1 MRRPRPAD
9 GLIRGAGTGSRRAWA
24 RPSRLGAFE
33 VYDGKGACAR
43 LVWARVCPSPGGCC
57 SATSLWEAAG
67 PVARGLGRLH
77 ACPGSLRACWDA
89 RKRAGTP
96 GGPVG
101 RPALAHACWAHP
113 EWAPS
118 WGAPLGRVSPLR
130 VRALCRPGRR
140 ARVGAEGGR
149 AALLGVAPRGAC
161 LLLRRG
167 SGPLPQAAGVVEA
180 LQLSTGQAAGC
191 SVEEKE
197 WWWRS
202 RLAGRQGFASAR
214 ARFSVSALRPY
225 TTGLVEHHPTVC
237 LGQQRCAL
245 NPAARFR

>member
-1 MRRPRPAD
+1 M
-9 GLIRGAGTGSRRAWA
+9 
-24 RPSRLGAFE
+24 
-33 VYDGKGACAR
+33 
-43 LVWARVCPSPGGCC
+43 VWAGGIF
-57 SATSLWEAAG
+57 E
-67 PVARGLGRLH
+67 RL
-77 ACPGSLRACWDA
+77 RI
-89 RKRAGTP
+89 T
-96 GGPVG
+96 
-101 RPALAHACWAHP
+101 
-113 EWAPS
+113 
-118 WGAPLGRVSPLR
+118 GRVVS
-130 VRALCRPGRR
+130 AG
-140 ARVGAEGGR
+140 GGR
-149 AALLGVAPRGAC
+149 ITCNGVPGQ
-161 LLLRRG
+161 G

-225 TTGLVEHHPTVC
+225 TTGLVEHHPTLC